1 VGAVATLEGLN
12 VRRSLRLA
20 FVVLL
25 LASAAEA
32 APGGE
37 PIQKKSV
44 ASEGKKR
51 GFRAELTEIPNHD
64 HNYYSRS
71 AEINEKAWD
80 FLKAQALAAEPKYKE
95 HQFR

>member
-12 VRRSLRLA
+12 VRGSLRLA

-37 PIQKKSV
+37 PIQKKTV

-51 GFRAELTEIPNHD
+51 V
-64 HNYYSRS
+64 YYLYVPASASREKP
-71 AEINEKAWD
+71 APLDEKAWE

-95 HQFR
+95 HHFR